1 MASTDGNP
9 AAAPPPPDWIRVATS
24 RLVLVAL
31 PAAALRAVAEG
42 RLDAAGQIAG
52 CDLRPFPEEERAIAE
67 IRCRD
72 LERDPEYLPWSL
84 RAICL
89 KPDLRLVG
97 HFNFH
102 TRPDPDYLR
111 DLAPGAVELG
121 YYILPAFR
129 RRGLAEEAARGMMD
143 WAAAAFGVRRFVVS
157 VGPANAASV
166 AMAAKLG
173 FARIGGHVDDED
185 GYEDILALTRN
196 T

>member
-1 MASTDGNP
+1 MADIEGQHG
-9 AAAPPPPDWIRVATS
+9 AAPTLSAWSRIATD

-31 PAAALRAVAEG
+31 PVAALRAAAEG
-42 RLDAAGQIAG
+42 RLDAAGRIVG
-52 CDLRPFPEEERAIAE
+52 CDLRAFPAEEREIAE

-72 LERDPEYLPWSL
+72 LEQDPDYFPWSL

-89 KPDLRLVG
+89 KPDLRFVG

-102 TRPDPDYLR
+102 TKPDPDYLR

-121 YYILPAFR
+121 YYILPEFR

-143 WAAAAFGVRRFVVS
+143 WAAQNFGVRRFVVS
-157 VGPANAASV
+157 IGPANAASV

-173 FARIGGHVDDED
+173 FARIGGHIDDVD
-185 GYEDILALTRN
+185 GYEDILALSHTA
-196 T
+196 